1 MAKIKTPTS
10 VFKDVLVDGTA
21 GYVAPESFRKME
33 YSAKTDV
40 FQAGC
45 CLYSMLSGLAAF
57 DPNVPD
63 ECLHKPYRPTVGT
76 AWDNISDSAKDLISH
91 LLAPNPSQRYST
103 QEILQHPWLNGSASQ
118 TNLDAS
124 YFDRV
129 KQLALR
135 QKLRKFFTEINIEE
149 LSKSR
154 RESLTAALPFLD
166 PVASKKKQKERE
178 KEAKKKNKRN
188 GLDDLSV
195 SRHGVM
201 VARKG
206 DELSMSTHGGH
217 KTTDIVMDPEFFTK
231 LKLLKTE
238 LIHHISPYKS
248 NDSNVDPSRVTT
260 GMSTTSIGSTGSSR
274 TILSDGDHNIQS
286 DEIPFDT
293 FVALMDD
300 FDLPQLASRAV
311 FDVFDYNEAGI
322 FCFYFIF

>member
-1 MAKIKTPTS
+1 MMAKIKNPTAT
-10 VFKDVLVDGTA
+10 FKDVLVDGTA

-33 YSAKTDV
+33 YSAKSDV

-63 ECLHKPYRPTVGT
+63 ECLHKPYRPTVGL

-91 LLAPNPSQRYST
+91 LLDPNPAQRYST
-103 QEILQHPWLNGSASQ
+103 QQILDHPWLNGSASH
-118 TNLDAS
+118 TNLDSS

-154 RESLTAALPFLD
+154 RASLTAALPFLD
-166 PVASKKKQKERE
+166 PVAAKKKE
-178 KEAKKKNKRN
+178 KESKKKNKRG

-248 NDSNVDPSRVTT
+248 ADSNAVDTSRVTT
-260 GMSTTSIGSTGSSR
+260 GMSTTSVGSSGSAKSV
-274 TILSDGDHNIQS
+274 LSDGEHNIQS

-293 FVALMDD
+293 FVALLDD
-300 FDLPQLASRAV
+300 FDLPQLATR
-311 FDVFDYNEAGI
+311 DVFDIFDYNQAG
-322 FCFYFIF
+322 Y